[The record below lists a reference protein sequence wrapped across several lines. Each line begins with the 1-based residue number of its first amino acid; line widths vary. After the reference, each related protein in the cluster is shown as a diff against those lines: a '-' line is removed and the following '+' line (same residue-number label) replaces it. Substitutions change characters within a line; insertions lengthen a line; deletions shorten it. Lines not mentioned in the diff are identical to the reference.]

1 MYKNY
6 KSVIFGHYGS
16 VWFLQIDSRERRTP
30 LFENLHHLLLKSN
43 LGDRS
48 NININAERHNEC
60 GGGQLTVEGIDRDKC
75 LDRKISGN
83 NRPHRSVWALCMC
96 VCVICVQHEVTFIL
110 VVVRPVTFLFTSL
123 TFFPIS
129 NLTRLEHVIS

>member
-83 NRPHRSVWALCMC
+83 NRPHRLCELC
-96 VCVICVQHEVTFIL
+96 VCVCVCHLRPTWSHLHSCSGATSHIL
-110 VVVRPVTFLFTSL
+110 IHVSNFLSYF
-123 TFFPIS
+123 
-129 NLTRLEHVIS
+129 